1 MCLGVPGKVIV
12 IQPNATGIT
21 MGKVDFAGIVKEIC
35 LAYVPEVK
43 VGEYVIAHA
52 GFAISTLD
60 EKEAMEVFGMLKQ
73 ISDLSEL
80 EIPLPE

>member
-1 MCLGVPGKVIV
+1 MCLGVPGKVIEV
-12 IQPNATGIT
+12 QSNAAGVT

-52 GFAISTLD
+52 GFAINTLD
-60 EKEAMEVFGMLKQ
+60 ETEAMEVFETLKQ
-73 ISDLSEL
+73 IDDLSEL
-80 EIPLPE
+80 EIPQP